1 MPDKRQPSGQTDSI
15 DTALSSGS
23 DLIARRDA
31 NRKGPFRLAGGD
43 GTAAMDTAVDD
54 ATAEWVDEANVS
66 VPAVVTMERIRREH
80 GRLYQRLMSFADDWN
95 RLRVLHAL
103 VEQPNGVT
111 YDTLTEYANVT
122 KRTLRKYL
130 DRLEE
135 LDAVER
141 GGKPT
146 VVSFTSEDVRL
157 LAADVTAFA

>member
-23 DLIARRDA
+23 DLIARQRR
-31 NRKGPFRLAGGD
+31 NRKGPFRLD
-43 GTAAMDTAVDD
+43 TQYSTAAVSDD
-54 ATAEWVDEANVS
+54 ADTVDADRVEALF
-66 VPAVVTMERIRREH
+66 TMEQIRREH
-80 GRLYQRLMSFADDWN
+80 GRLYQRLMAFADDWN

-141 GGKPT
+141 GGKPL
-146 VVSFTSEDVRL
+146 VVSFTSDEVRL

>member
-1 MPDKRQPSGQTDSI
+1 MPDKRSPPGQTGSI
-15 DTALSSGS
+15 DTADTSGA
-23 DLIARRDA
+23 DLIARRDG
-31 NRKGPFRLAGGD
+31 NRKEPFRLAPHS
-43 GTAAMDTAVDD
+43 DTAGNAVADD
-54 ATAEWVDEANVS
+54 RDSDKVEALF
-66 VPAVVTMERIRREH
+66 AMEQIRREH
-80 GRLYQRLMSFADDWN
+80 GRLYQKLMAFADDWN

-111 YDTLTEYANVT
+111 YDTLTEYADVS

-141 GGKPT
+141 GGKPL
-146 VVSFTSEDVRL
+146 VVSFTSDEVRL